1 MRFPR
6 SFLRPSIRLFRSI
19 PLLVLGLAVAPPA
32 GAVPE
37 MNRVLPFELRVPAP
51 PIPVQAGGKKRLVYE
66 LYITNLDP
74 RGRELEMTALDVL
87 TEGRAA
93 PLLHLEGTALDA
105 VLSRPGLAAAMSS
118 TATASPRKLGGGLR
132 AVAFLWIDAEGAV
145 PAVLSHRVT
154 FRFESGDKSL
164 DGGRVTVRTVAPVV
178 LGPPLRGGRWV
189 AANAPSNTSDHRR
202 SISTVD
208 GLPRISQRFAID
220 WVQLGEDGVPYHG
233 DSKKN
238 ESWLGY
244 GQDVLAVA
252 DATVASVKDGIPQ
265 NIPLAAERAVPI
277 TLDTIGGNDVILDLG
292 EGRFAFYAHL
302 QPGSLRVKPGDKVRR
317 GQVLG
322 LLGNSGNSDAPHL
335 HLHVGDADSS
345 LGAEGLPYVFS
356 EFWVQGAIES
366 ADDVIAGKGWKAN
379 ATEDH
384 RTAEIPLENVVIRFP

>member
-1 MRFPR
+1 MKLPVPIL
-6 SFLRPSIRLFRSI
+6 SLLLPCLFT
-19 PLLVLGLAVAPPA
+19 VLPA
-32 GAVPE
+32 DAVPE

-93 PLLHLEGTALDA
+93 PLLHLEGAALEA
-105 VLSRPGLAAAMSS
+105 VLSRPGLASAAGP
-118 TATASPRKLGGGLR
+118 ATASPRKLGGGLR

-189 AANAPSNTSDHRR
+189 AATGPSNTSDHRR

-208 GLPRISQRFAID
+208 GWPRISQRFAID
-220 WVQLGEDGVPYHG
+220 WVQLGEDGLPYRG

-238 ESWLGY
+238 ESWLDY

-265 NIPLAAERAVPI
+265 NTPLAPEMAVPI
-277 TLDTIGGNDVILDLG
+277 TLDTIGGNDVVLDLG
-292 EGRFAFYAHL
+292 EGRYAFYAHL
-302 QPGSLRVKPGDKVRR
+302 QAGSLRVKPGDTVRR

-322 LLGNSGNSDAPHL
+322 RLGNSGNSDAPHL
-335 HLHVGDADSS
+335 HFHVGDADSS

-366 ADDVIAGKGWKAN
+366 ADDVIAGKGWKA
-379 ATEDH
+379 TGPEEH
-384 RTAEIPLENVVIRFP
+384 RTAEIPLENAVIRFP